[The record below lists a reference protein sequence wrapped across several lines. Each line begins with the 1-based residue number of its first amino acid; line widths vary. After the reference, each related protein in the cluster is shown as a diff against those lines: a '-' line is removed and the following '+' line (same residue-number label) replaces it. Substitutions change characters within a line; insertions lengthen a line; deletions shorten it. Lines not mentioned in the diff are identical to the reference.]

1 MPSSVVIPALSLVP
15 LSCPNDPFTPFQ
27 SFVSCASFPLA
38 CATSRSGLSAYSFRA
53 SGSLV
58 DGERKTGSTP
68 VPVLGKAMTSRM
80 DLASQRIATR
90 RSKPERG
97 HQRHAHCAL
106 EGHSAGEERKSS
118 G

>member
-15 LSCPNDPFTPFQ
+15 LPCPDDPFT
-27 SFVSCASFPLA
+27 SFVSGAFLCSASQ
-38 CATSRSGLSAYSFRA
+38 SGLSAYSFRA

-68 VPVLGKAMTSRM
+68 VPVLGNAMTSRM

-90 RSKPERG
+90 RSKPRDG
-97 HQRHAHCAL
+97 HQRDVRT
-106 EGHSAGEERKSS
+106 EGHSEGEELRLVHSPRAIPP
-118 G
+118 